1 MTRSIAYDPRTCTKK
16 GFFLG
21 PVLAPR
27 GGPKVQCMSLYFIR
41 KLILLLFME
50 GYETD
55 VEFRGKGSK
64 VGVTKNGRG
73 QKGRD

>member
-1 MTRSIAYDPRTCTKK
+1 
-16 GFFLG
+16 
-21 PVLAPR
+21 
-27 GGPKVQCMSLYFIR
+27 MSLYFIR